1 MIDYGKLIQ
10 EYKPDRV
17 EQAKIASLVS
27 DVTDKIRRYC
37 SENSIDADPV
47 LVGSVAKG
55 TNIKSGDVDIFVTF
69 SRKYEKREMEDLGV
83 RIGRAIIRDGT
94 EKYAEHPYV
103 TGRLNGYK
111 LDIVPSYRISPGERK
126 VSSVDRTPLHTDF
139 VLKNLTAEMRDQ
151 VILLKLFM
159 KHFQIYGSEVRVSG
173 FSGYICELLIWKFE
187 NFEKVIQMFSRLS
200 GKLIIGNTKRTN
212 LPESPVLI
220 IDPVDDERNA
230 AAAVSVESLSTM
242 KVASKLFVSTHD
254 EGYLNPNP
262 PRQEPVYSDRGTAI
276 RIFRLP
282 KPQTVDD
289 IIYPQAV
296 KFRNS
301 LIDLLYSGGFMPLSS
316 EISIESEVQILI
328 ECRNSNSPAIRTRE
342 GPPADSDNVLD
353 FVRKYKEIAVRGPYI
368 IGERIYAD
376 VRSEPETIEQFVNE
390 HLQDLS
396 TGKNLALLRDRITI
410 YNPAGGKERLDVM
423 DRFYSKRII

>member
-10 EYKPDRV
+10 KYKPDSV
-17 EQAKIASLVS
+17 EQGKITSLVS
-27 DVTDKIRRYC
+27 DVTARIKKYC
-37 SENSIDADPV
+37 LENSIDADPV

-69 SRKYEKREMEDLGV
+69 SKKYEKREMEYLGV
-83 RIGRAIIRDGT
+83 KIGRAVIRDGT

-103 TGRLNGYK
+103 TGRLKGYK
-111 LDIVPSYRISPGERK
+111 LDIVPSYRINPGERK

-187 NFEKVIQMFSRLS
+187 NFENVIQMFSHLS
-200 GKLIIGNTKRTN
+200 GKLVIGNTGRTN

-254 EGYLNPNP
+254 EEYLNPYP
-262 PRQEPVYSDRGTAI
+262 TKREPVYTDRGTAI
-276 RIFRLP
+276 RIFRMP
-282 KPQTVDD
+282 KPAVVDD
-289 IIYPQAV
+289 IVYPQAV

-301 LIDLLYSGGFMPLSS
+301 LVDILNSGGFMPLSS
-316 EISIESEVQILI
+316 EISLEGEVQILI
-328 ECRNSNSPAIRTRE
+328 ECRDSNSPAIRTRE
-342 GPPADSDNVLD
+342 GPPADSDNVID

-376 VRSEPETIEQFVNE
+376 VRTEPETIEQFFKE
-390 HLQDLS
+390 HIQDLS
-396 TGKNLALLRDRITI
+396 IGKNLALLKDRITI
-410 YNPAGGKERLDVM
+410 DNPIGGNTRFDVM
-423 DRFYSKRII
+423 DKFYSKRIT

>member
-10 EYKPDRV
+10 KYKPDSV
-17 EQAKIASLVS
+17 EQGKITSLVS
-27 DVTDKIRRYC
+27 DVTARIKKYC
-37 SENSIDADPV
+37 LENSIDADPV

-69 SRKYEKREMEDLGV
+69 SKKYEKREMEYLGV
-83 RIGRAIIRDGT
+83 KIGRAVIRDGT

-103 TGRLNGYK
+103 TGRLKGYK
-111 LDIVPSYRISPGERK
+111 LDIVPSYRINPGERK

-187 NFEKVIQMFSRLS
+187 NFENVIQMFSHLS
-200 GKLIIGNTKRTN
+200 GKLVIGNTGRTN

-254 EGYLNPNP
+254 EEYLNPNP
-262 PRQEPVYSDRGTAI
+262 PKREPAYTDRGTAI
-276 RIFRLP
+276 RIFRMP
-282 KPQTVDD
+282 KPAVVDD
-289 IIYPQAV
+289 IVYPQAV

-301 LIDLLYSGGFMPLSS
+301 LVDILNSGGFMPLSS
-316 EISIESEVQILI
+316 EISLEGEVQILI
-328 ECRNSNSPAIRTRE
+328 ECRDSNSPAIRTRE
-342 GPPADSDNVLD
+342 GPPADSDNVID

-376 VRSEPETIEQFVNE
+376 VRTEPETIEQFFKE
-390 HLQDLS
+390 HIQDLS
-396 TGKNLALLRDRITI
+396 IGKNLALLKDRITI
-410 YNPAGGKERLDVM
+410 DNPIGGSTRFDVM
-423 DRFYSKRII
+423 DKFYSKRIT

>member
-10 EYKPDRV
+10 KYKPDSV
-17 EQAKIASLVS
+17 EQGKIASLVS
-27 DVTDKIRRYC
+27 DVTGRIRRYC

-55 TNIKSGDVDIFVTF
+55 TNIKSGDIDIFVTF

-83 RIGRAIIRDGT
+83 KIGRAVIRNGT

-159 KHFQIYGSEVRVSG
+159 KHFQIYGSEVRVAG
-173 FSGYICELLIWKFE
+173 FSGYICELLTWKFD
-187 NFEKVIQMFSRLS
+187 NFENVIQMFSRLS
-200 GKLIIGNTKRTN
+200 GKLVIGNTRRTN

-242 KVASKLFVSTHD
+242 KVASKLFVSSHD
-254 EGYLNPNP
+254 EEYLNPNP
-262 PRQEPVYSDRGTAI
+262 PRQEPVYADRGTAI
-276 RIFRLP
+276 RIFHMP
-282 KPQTVDD
+282 KPPAVDD

-301 LIDLLYSGGFMPLSS
+301 LVDLLHSGGFMPLSS
-316 EISIESEVQILI
+316 EISIEGEVQILI
-328 ECRNSNSPAIRTRE
+328 ECRDSSSPAIRTRE

-376 VRSEPETIEQFVNE
+376 VRTETETIEQFVQE
-390 HLQDLS
+390 HLQELS
-396 TGKNLALLRDRITI
+396 IGKNLGPLKDRII
-410 YNPAGGKERLDVM
+410 IDNPAGGNTRFDVM